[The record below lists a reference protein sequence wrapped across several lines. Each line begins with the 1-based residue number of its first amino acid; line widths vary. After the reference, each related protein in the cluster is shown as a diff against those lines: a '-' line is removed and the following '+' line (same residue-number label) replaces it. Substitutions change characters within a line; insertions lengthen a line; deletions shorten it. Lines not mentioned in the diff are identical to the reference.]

1 MIQDTLKSI
10 QEGWVG
16 STLVLNDV
24 NTSSEQIASGAT
36 QSIIIVVIILLTLFL
51 VFFRREW
58 IAIFHSFVSL
68 FKYREIYDIEEDQY
82 LSSSRNVTTIISI
95 PTVAL
100 VFIKQGIVGLNYW
113 YFLGILAAFFIV
125 RMGFFRIFT
134 WATGGKG
141 NFLLVE
147 KCSYNYFI
155 VFMCFSLFSLAILYL
170 FPGINPIII
179 DYYLIIIFGIIA
191 LIYFLRGYQIIIS
204 SGLSHFLWFLYLCTL
219 ELLPSCFFINTVAH
233 L

>member
-51 VFFRREW
+51 VFFRREC
-58 IAIFHSFVSL
+58 IAIVHSFVSL

-100 VFIKQGIVGLNYW
+100 VFIKQGIVG
-113 YFLGILAAFFIV
+113 FLE
-125 RMGFFRIFT
+125 
-134 WATGGKG
+134 
-141 NFLLVE
+141 FLLGLRVE
-147 KCSYNYFI
+147 K
-155 VFMCFSLFSLAILYL
+155 AIFCWLK
-170 FPGINPIII
+170 NAAIII
-179 DYYLIIIFGIIA
+179 L
-191 LIYFLRGYQIIIS
+191 
-204 SGLSHFLWFLYLCTL
+204 
-219 ELLPSCFFINTVAH
+219 
-233 L
+233 

>member
-24 NTSSEQIASGAT
+24 NASSEQIASS
-36 QSIIIVVIILLTLFL
+36 QSISIVIIILLTLFL
-51 VFFRREW
+51 VFFRREC
-58 IAIFHSFVSL
+58 ISILHSFVSL
-68 FKYREIYDIEEDQY
+68 FKYREIFDIEENQY

-113 YFLGILAAFFIV
+113 YFLGILAAFIIV
-125 RMGFFRIFT
+125 RMGLFRIFN

-147 KCSYNYFI
+147 KCCYNYFI
-155 VFMCFSLFSLAILYL
+155 VFMCFSLLSPVILYL
-170 FPGINPIII
+170 FPEINPVII
-179 DYYLIIIFGIIA
+179 DYYLIIIFSIITI
-191 LIYFLRGYQIIIS
+191 IYFLRGYQIIIS

-219 ELLPSCFFINTVAH
+219 ELLPFCFFINTVAH